1 MKIEFDDNYFMSKAI
16 DEAKIALS
24 KGEVPIGAVIVADN
38 KIIARAHNMVEALN
52 DVTAHA
58 EILAITSASNYIG
71 GKYLENCSIYV
82 TLEPCNHYGKTPPC
96 TKKIIKSGIK
106 EVFYSMNDIDEKV
119 KGKSFNILSK
129 KNIKVRKGLLKK
141 EANNLYDSYIKNTNV
156 LIVFPEL
163 KSIDVK
169 RKKK

>member
-82 TLEPCNHYGKTPPC
+82 TLEPCQMCAGALYWSRISKIYLEQKTP
-96 TKKIIKSGIK
+96 K
-106 EVFYSMNDIDEKV
+106 EV
-119 KGKSFNILSK
+119 L
-129 KNIKVRKGLLKK
+129 KN
-141 EANNLYDSYIKNTNV
+141 
-156 LIVFPEL
+156 
-163 KSIDVK
+163 
-169 RKKK
+169 